1 MGAAPRHA
9 RRGLRVRG
17 RLSHVSVPDVQVL
30 RRERRRPWVTLAFA
44 LAYLLAGL
52 LGRQAVLDGTT
63 FALVWPAAG
72 VAVLWLLVQRS
83 GPFSLDTVIL
93 GLVSFAANYATG
105 ASVGIALVLMVTNT
119 TQTVV
124 AVALVRRWC
133 PTLWGAGGTRSLD
146 SPKVTSWYL
155 GASAGGMLTG
165 MVLGVVGTRLNGGE
179 VDLLQAVLWF
189 DRNLCGVLAVTTL
202 GLLVGHRLESP
213 RPRPALVDSR
223 LELVSAS
230 LFTVAVYVLA
240 FAFHGVP
247 LAFMLLAATVWFGVR
262 FSTVV
267 SASHSLVA
275 GTVAI
280 VLTLAERGPF
290 AAQSSPEAGAVLAQ
304 LFVGMMLVSGVVL
317 STGREERRL
326 LSEQL
331 HASREDAEYQ
341 AGVLQAVISSV
352 VEGLLVID
360 DSGRIA
366 LANPAAAQ
374 MLGYGDLS
382 DIPAN
387 RNGLG
392 AFTLDGVPLPDEM
405 LPSRRALAGETL
417 RNVDLGFVTVTGE
430 DKIFSVSAAPLPRD
444 TEHDRARAVI
454 LFRDATEDVAQRTE
468 LAAFA
473 GVVAH
478 DLRNPLAAIEGW
490 TEMLESD
497 AEDGEI
503 DPQAIADYASRIR
516 SSSARMHG
524 LILHLLAHA
533 TSKDAELSVVRLE
546 LAESVRRIAAA
557 RDALDLVTIGSLPPV
572 RGDRVLVDQLLD
584 NLIGNALKYVAEGTR
599 PDVQVDGCDE
609 GAGWVRLTVTDNG
622 IGLPPGEHDAV
633 FEEFHRAHAG
643 RYEGTGLGLSICR
656 RIVHRH
662 GGAIRALDGPGGT
675 GTVFEFTL
683 PSAT

>member
-1 MGAAPRHA
+1 MP
-9 RRGLRVRG
+9 V
-17 RLSHVSVPDVQVL
+17 VQVL
-30 RRERRRPWVTLAFA
+30 RRERRRPPVTLAFA
-44 LAYLLAGL
+44 LAYLAAGL

-83 GPFSLDTVIL
+83 GLFSLDTVVL
-93 GLVSFAANYATG
+93 ALVSFAANYATG
-105 ASVGIALVLMVTNT
+105 ASLGIALVLMVTNT

-124 AVALVRRWC
+124 AVTLVRRWC

-146 SPKVTSWYL
+146 SPKVTSRYL
-155 GASAGGMLTG
+155 GAAAVGMLSG
-165 MVLGVVGTRLNGGE
+165 MLLGVVGTRLDGGD

-202 GLLVGHRLESP
+202 GLLVGQRLESP
-213 RPRPALVDSR
+213 RPRSPLVDSVP
-223 LELVSAS
+223 ELVSAS
-230 LFTVAVYVLA
+230 VFTVAVYALA
-240 FAFHGVP
+240 FSFQGVP

-267 SASHSLVA
+267 SAVHSLVA
-275 GTVAI
+275 GAAAI
-280 VLTLAERGPF
+280 VLTLGERGPF

-304 LFVGMMLVSGVVL
+304 LFVGMMLISGVVL
-317 STGREERRL
+317 STGREERR
-326 LSEQL
+326 QL
-331 HASREDAEYQ
+331 AGELRASREEAEYQ
-341 AGVLQAVISSV
+341 AGVLETVISSV

-360 DSGRIA
+360 DSGGVQ
-366 LANPAAAQ
+366 LANPSAAE
-374 MLGYGDLS
+374 MLGYAGLS
-382 DIPAN
+382 AMPSN
-387 RNGLG
+387 RDGLG

-417 RNVDLGFVTVTGE
+417 RNVDLGFVTATGE
-430 DKIFSVSAAPLPRD
+430 SKIFSVSAAPLPRD

-490 TEMLESD
+490 TEMLEAD
-497 AEDGEI
+497 AEAGEV
-503 DPQAIADYASRIR
+503 DQRVVADYVSRIR
-516 SSSARMHG
+516 TSSARMNG

-546 LAESVRRIAAA
+546 PAESVRRIAAA
-557 RDALDLVTIGSLPPV
+557 RDALELVTVGSLPPV

-584 NLIGNALKYVAEGTR
+584 NLIGNALKYVADGVRSEVR
-599 PDVQVDGCDE
+599 VDGCDE
-609 GAGWVRLTVTDNG
+609 GAGWVRMTVADNG

-633 FEEFHRAHAG
+633 FDEFHRAHG
-643 RYEGTGLGLSICR
+643 GGYEGTGLGLSICR